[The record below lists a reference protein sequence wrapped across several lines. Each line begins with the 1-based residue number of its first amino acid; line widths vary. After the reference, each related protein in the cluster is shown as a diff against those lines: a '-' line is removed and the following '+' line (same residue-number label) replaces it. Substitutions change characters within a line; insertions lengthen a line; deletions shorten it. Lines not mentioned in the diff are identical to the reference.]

1 MDKLV
6 LVSKNPSLLFFR
18 LILYLAIFVCLA
30 QNLFYCVSWNISIRY
45 LLDPWLPPLQLC
57 RAICGQ
63 LSRAKTKPETFFP
76 EKNTAIEKTQR
87 KKKTVE
93 VFILTLQI
101 RPQGQRSLM
110 GLVLHILSNW
120 RLCMER
126 SWDWFLPICKFM
138 IT

>member
-76 EKNTAIEKTQR
+76 EKKYCNWENTKKEKNCWGLYSYPANKATRPKITNGTRSPYTFKLTAMYGAI
-87 KKKTVE
+87 
-93 VFILTLQI
+93 
-101 RPQGQRSLM
+101 M
-110 GLVLHILSNW
+110 GLILAY
-120 RLCMER
+120 M
-126 SWDWFLPICKFM
+126 
-138 IT
+138 